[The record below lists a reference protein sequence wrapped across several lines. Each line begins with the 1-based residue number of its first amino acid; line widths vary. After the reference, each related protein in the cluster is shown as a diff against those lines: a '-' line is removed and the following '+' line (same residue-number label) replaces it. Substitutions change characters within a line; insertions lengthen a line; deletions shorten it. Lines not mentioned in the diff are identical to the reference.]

1 MTSSKGLRLE
11 AYTMQCP
18 QEVLLV
24 TIEVQGTPD
33 QVAIFKGFSSSL
45 MCPTAF
51 DPEVPIIPEDAEIQT
66 IDRLHSPYNPST
78 PRYIDR
84 ALSWHAFEPLLVQ
97 AGV

>member
-1 MTSSKGLRLE
+1 MMTSKGLRLE

-24 TIEVQGTPD
+24 TLEVQGILD

-51 DPEVPIIPEDAEIQT
+51 DPEVPIIPEGAEIQT
-66 IDRLHSPYNPST
+66 IDRLHSPYNPNT

-84 ALSWHAFEPLLVQ
+84 ALSWDAFEPLLVQ
-97 AGV
+97 AGL

>member
-1 MTSSKGLRLE
+1 MMTSKGLRLE

-18 QEVLLV
+18 QEVLIV
-24 TIEVQGTPD
+24 TLEVQGILD

-51 DPEVPIIPEDAEIQT
+51 DPEVPIIPENAEIQT
-66 IDRLHSPYNPST
+66 IDRLHSPYNPNT

-84 ALSWHAFEPLLVQ
+84 ALSWDAFEPLLTQ
-97 AGV
+97 AGL